1 MTQTGGLVILLAW
14 AIFGALLAVL
24 AYFLLRDERDPLH
37 DQERPEPGTWPS
49 DPPPP
54 GRENSG

>member
-24 AYFLLRDERDPLH
+24 AWFLLRDARDPLD
-37 DQERPEPGTWPS
+37 DQARPQAGSWPA
-49 DPPPP
+49 DPPP
-54 GRENSG
+54 GRGNGG